1 MEIDILDNHDNLKH
15 MFKRTIH
22 LPTAGRETFFLWGPR
37 QTGKTT
43 LLRETYP
50 TAVWIDLLKAD
61 EYRRYLQNP
70 ERLRQEFA
78 LTDGSL
84 TLRTDV
90 RRRLPKA
97 SSARQVV
104 IDEVQKVPQLLDE
117 VHWLHE
123 HQGVRFALCGS
134 SARKVKRGGANLL
147 GGRAVR
153 YELHGLSAAELGSEF
168 HLERMLN
175 HGYLPRIYLS
185 AQPQR
190 LLNAYVADYL
200 KEEVAAEAL
209 VRTLPVF
216 SEFLNVAALSDTELV
231 NFSTIAREC
240 GVSSPTIKQYF
251 QILQDT
257 LLGRWLPAY
266 TKRPKRRVIA
276 APKFYFA
283 DVGVVNYLARRGPL
297 RPGSELFGKAFEN
310 WVFHELSAHNAY
322 SDAFAQLSY
331 WRLASGIEVD
341 FVVND
346 FQVAVEAKAT
356 SKVTA
361 DHLRG
366 LRNLAQDHPRA
377 GQRVVVCLEPKPRR
391 TEDGI
396 LILPAPEFCAR
407 LQAGELF

>member
-1 MEIDILDNHDNLKH
+1 
-15 MFKRTIH
+15 MFKRTLH
-22 LPTAGRETFFLWGPR
+22 LPPAGTETFFLWGPR

-43 LLRETYP
+43 ILRDTYP
-50 TAVWIDLLKAD
+50 TALWIDLLKAD

-70 ERLRQEFA
+70 ERLREEF
-78 LTDGSL
+78 SL
-84 TLRTDV
+84 THITLTFRKVDPQA
-90 RRRLPKA
+90 RRRERPKRVA
-97 SSARQVV
+97 PRQVV

-134 SARKVKRGGANLL
+134 SARKVKRGAANLL
-147 GGRAVR
+147 GGRALR
-153 YELHGLSAAELGSEF
+153 YELHGLTAAELGTDF
-168 HLERMLN
+168 VLDRVLN
-175 HGYLPRIYLS
+175 HGYLPRIYVS
-185 AQPQR
+185 EQPQR

-216 SEFLNVAALSDTELV
+216 SEFLNVAALSDAELV
-231 NFSTIAREC
+231 NFSTIARAC
-240 GVSSPTIKQYF
+240 GVSSHTIKQYF
-251 QILQDT
+251 QILEDT
-257 LLGRWLPAY
+257 LLGRWLPGY
-266 TKRPKRRVIA
+266 TKRPKRHVIA

-283 DVGVVNYLARRGPL
+283 DVGVVNYLARRGRL
-297 RPGSELFGKAFEN
+297 QPGSELYGKAFEN

-322 SDAFAQLSY
+322 SDAFAHLSY

-346 FQVAVEAKAT
+346 LHAAVEAKAT
-356 SKVTA
+356 AKVTA

-366 LRNLAQDHPRA
+366 LRNLAQDHPRVA
-377 GQRVVVCLEPKPRR
+377 QRVVVCLESKPRR

-396 LILPAPEFCAR
+396 LILPAREFCDR
-407 LQAGELF
+407 LRAGEFF

>member
-1 MEIDILDNHDNLKH
+1 
-15 MFKRTIH
+15 MFKRTIR
-22 LPTAGRETFFLWGPR
+22 LPPAGKETFVLWGPR

-43 LLRETYP
+43 LLAEAYP
-50 TAVWIDLLKAD
+50 TAHWIDLLKAD

-70 ERLRQEFA
+70 ERLRQEFSLA
-78 LTDGSL
+78 YVSL
-84 TLRTDV
+84 TLREV
-90 RRRLPKA
+90 
-97 SSARQVV
+97 SAKDLHRKRADRAATHPQVV

-134 SARKVKRGGANLL
+134 SARKVKRGAANLL

-153 YELHGLSAAELGSEF
+153 YELHGLTAAELGTEF

-175 HGYLPRIYLS
+175 HGYLPSIYLS
-185 AQPQR
+185 ERPQR

-216 SEFLNVAALSDTELV
+216 SEFLNVAALSDAELV

-240 GVSSPTIKQYF
+240 GVSSHTIKEYF
-251 QILQDT
+251 RILEDT

-266 TKRPKRRVIA
+266 TKRPKRRVIG
-276 APKFYFA
+276 APKFYFV
-283 DVGVVNYLARRGPL
+283 DVGVVNHLARRGPV
-297 RPGSELFGKAFEN
+297 RPGSELYGKAFEN

-322 SDAFAQLSY
+322 SEAFAHLSY

-356 SKVTA
+356 AKVSA

-366 LRNLAQDHPRA
+366 LRNLVQDHPRV
-377 GQRVVVCLEPKPRR
+377 GVRVIVCLEPKPRR

-396 LILPAPEFCAR
+396 LILPAREFCTR
-407 LQAGELF
+407 LQAGEFF